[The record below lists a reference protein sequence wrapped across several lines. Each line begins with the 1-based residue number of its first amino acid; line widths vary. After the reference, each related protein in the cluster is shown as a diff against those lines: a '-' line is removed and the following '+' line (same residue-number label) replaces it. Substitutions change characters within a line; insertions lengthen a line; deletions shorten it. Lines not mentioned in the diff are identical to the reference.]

1 MAKISVKKPF
11 VLNLPSGH
19 IAFSA
24 GGVIDVEDEVAA
36 HWYVQAHS
44 EPVVEQEPAPD
55 KGDEIA
61 AFMAAFEGYEPDAP
75 GEAIKKTWR
84 KKRDQ

>member
-11 VLNLPSGH
+11 VLNLPAGH
-19 IAFSA
+19 VAFSV
-24 GGVIDVEDEVAA
+24 GVVDVEDNVAN

-75 GEAIKKTWR
+75 GESAPKKPGR
-84 KKRDQ
+84 KKKDQ